1 MIYEKQEI
9 DYQLIKQAEK
19 LKEIYSESDYHTN
32 AGRIIRTI
40 VRLIPLNFIFKL
52 IQAKIK

>member
-1 MIYEKQEI
+1 MLYEKQEI

-19 LKEIYSESDYHTN
+19 LKEIYTESDYHTN
-32 AGRIIRTI
+32 AGKWIRTI
-40 VRLIPLNFIFKL
+40 VRFIPLEFIFKL